1 MAYFRDPFH
10 RGLAVCLLIL
20 AAFGGVFALALLA
33 TAAAGNSPPSSILLA
48 GFGFILL
55 VFSALVLVFAIR
67 KWTPTKPRRN
77 I

>member
-1 MAYFRDPFH
+1 MAYFRGPIH
-10 RGLAVCLLIL
+10 HGLVVCLLIF
-20 AAFGGVFALALLA
+20 AVFGGVFALAMLA
-33 TAAAGNSPPSSILLA
+33 AAAAGNSPPSSILLA

-55 VFSALVLVFAIR
+55 VFSVLVLVFAIR